1 MIQLGRLAGRT
12 KRGGFNN
19 GASDMATM
27 WVKPPLAAR
36 VQACPGKRQCQ

>member
-1 MIQLGRLAGRT
+1 MNQFGRLAGRT
-12 KRGGFNN
+12 KWGGFNN

-36 VQACPGKRQCQ
+36 VKAPPGKRQCQ